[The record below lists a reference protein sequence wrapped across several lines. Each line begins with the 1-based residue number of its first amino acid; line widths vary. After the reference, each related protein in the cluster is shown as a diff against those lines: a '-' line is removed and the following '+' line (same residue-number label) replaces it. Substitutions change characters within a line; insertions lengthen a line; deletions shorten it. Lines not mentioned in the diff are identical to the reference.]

1 MHIIF
6 MSLCQQR
13 KTKTK
18 KKKRK
23 RKRKRIRTKAKNICK
38 KVDRKP
44 ERVVYTKGGPRERER
59 EKIQKVD

>member
-13 KTKTK
+13 K

-23 RKRKRIRTKAKNICK
+23 RKRRRTKAKNICK
-38 KVDRKP
+38 KVDRKL
-44 ERVVYTKGGPRERER
+44 ERVVYTKGGPKERKR

>member
-13 KTKTK
+13 KKK

-23 RKRKRIRTKAKNICK
+23 RKRRRTKAKYICK
-38 KVDRKP
+38 KVDRKL
-44 ERVVYTKGGPRERER
+44 ERVVYTKGGPKERKR